1 MFKINI
7 YMKIFIKSLISLFL
21 TFVCFNSFSMTIQ
34 YSGLSY
40 VSGNSE
46 LQDLYPNTIKVEKDL
61 RELIFSYLKDNEDL
75 NPNLYLGTSDSFKDG
90 TLSLIIAIDS
100 ERVVSLYNE
109 ITDKCIR
116 TYNLGA
122 QIITFSTQDQQILSI
137 QPHMARKIY
146 LDESENDSCDN
157 LDPQLNKLRFI
168 GDLYFG
174 FDIPSKDYD
183 LYLSLS
189 DDKLITEL
197 KKKSLETNEFSK
209 ENTFL
214 RPILDKVLSTN
225 PNDFVNTNFFVG
237 IDEINL
243 GKAAI
248 EQLSGQR
255 EFKQNHFYTDFFGEF
270 MLEAY
275 KKRVGQ
281 EFTKWFSETYDYPLI
296 PYVKGKALGRD
307 IAIKFAD
314 STEVLNLRLPSL
326 DFGFVIKVRGFKK
339 IKLGE
344 SKLREAYAWGSFS
357 TIEFHNVGIEN
368 ITSIKLK
375 NVYSREVNKG
385 DLVDD
390 WDYFDLSLNGTLKGY
405 SDNIKTL
412 DKKWLSESSSMS
424 SKDFKKHA
432 NIIKEKLKL

>member
-1 MFKINI
+1 MYSKII
-7 YMKIFIKSLISLFL
+7 SKSLSSLFL
-21 TFVCFNSFSMTIQ
+21 IFVSFNTFSMTIQ

-46 LQDLYPNTIKVEKDL
+46 LQDLYPNTIKAEKDL

-109 ITDKCIR
+109 LTNKCIR

-137 QPHMARKIY
+137 EPHMARKIY
-146 LDESENDSCDN
+146 VDEPKNSSCNN

-168 GDLYFG
+168 GDMYFG

-189 DDKLITEL
+189 DDKLISTL
-197 KKKSLETNEFSK
+197 KMKSLETKSFSSEK
-209 ENTFL
+209 TFL
-214 RPILDKVLSTN
+214 RPILDKVLLTN
-225 PNDFVNTNFFVG
+225 PNDYVNTNFFVG

-243 GKAAI
+243 SEAAI
-248 EQLSGQR
+248 EILSGQR
-255 EFKQNHFYTDFFGEF
+255 EFKQNHFYTDFFGDF
-270 MLEAY
+270 MQEAY
-275 KKRVGQ
+275 KKWVGQ

-296 PYVKGKALGRD
+296 PYVKGKALGKD

-339 IKLGE
+339 VKLGE
-344 SKLREAYAWGSFS
+344 SKLREAYVWGSYS
-357 TIEFHNVGIEN
+357 TIEFHNVGIEK

-375 NVYSREVNKG
+375 NAYSREVNKG
-385 DLVDD
+385 DLIDD
-390 WDYFDLSLNGTLKGY
+390 WDYFDLSLNSTLKDY
-405 SDNIKTL
+405 PENLKTL

-432 NIIKEKLKL
+432 NIIMEKLKL